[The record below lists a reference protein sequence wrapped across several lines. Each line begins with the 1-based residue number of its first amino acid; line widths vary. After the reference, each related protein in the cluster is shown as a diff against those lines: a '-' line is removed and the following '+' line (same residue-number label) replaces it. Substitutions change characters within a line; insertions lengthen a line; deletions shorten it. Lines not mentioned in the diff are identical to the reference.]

1 MKKYKVY
8 RIIHISNGKKYIGLT
23 QRASLKE
30 RLRAHFN
37 EMTRKAKAQQ
47 FINPHSLQA
56 AMYKEYEMN
65 PSDWNK
71 NKFEL
76 FAIELIQDFDSEQ
89 EMVNCEYNSIR
100 NENTLVPNGYNLM
113 NGGHSIGG
121 TGRNQAISI
130 RNFVDKNGISRN
142 WDFNSK
148 KELYHMF
155 SKEYSIK
162 ETTLTWRVNKFIK
175 ENKGKDY
182 LENEIF
188 FKAIYYAVYEF
199 SDNRKTGGS
208 NRERQ
213 RKRRINQSSKLNTSS
228 LFSNE
233 IMYPDK
239 NGKFILNSSQFSQ
252 LEKIPKSTVRARSMR
267 FLEKNN
273 FRYKDTDDLNKF
285 IQRRKDEFIDFIL
298 SNHANKIIIKFTYNN
313 IKYEGTLTSLA
324 KQFGLNY
331 STVKKRY
338 KRLDDNSI
346 ESNEYLAW
354 VFGLCAKPNIEEK
367 LLIKNGF
374 SQKNK
379 IHEYILSVKVR
390 FSRQIDF
397 VNAVEHVLRAL
408 GLDYSNLQKKISY
421 YIPKSNEMSDIDK
434 VDCIINKLEKRFKID
449 NLKEKIIDNFNSEAD
464 KQA

>member
-8 RIIHISNGKKYIGLT
+8 RIIHVSNGKRYIGLT
-23 QRASLKE
+23 QRATLEE
-30 RLRAHFN
+30 RIKAHFN
-37 EMTRKAKAQQ
+37 EMTRKAKNQK

-56 AMYKEYEMN
+56 AMYEEYNRN
-65 PSDWNK
+65 PLNWNQ
-71 NKFEL
+71 NKFNL

-89 EMVNCEYNSIR
+89 EMINCEFDSIV
-100 NENTLVPNGYNLM
+100 NENTLAPHGYNLM

-121 TGRNQAISI
+121 TGRNQTISI
-130 RNFVDKNGISRN
+130 RNFLDETGTSRN

-148 KELYHMF
+148 KELYQTF
-155 SKEYSIK
+155 AKEYLVK
-162 ETTLTWRVNKFIK
+162 EVTLRWRVNKFIK
-175 ENKGKDY
+175 ENQDEDY

-188 FKAIYYAVYEF
+188 SNAIYYAIYKF
-199 SDNRKTGGS
+199 NDNRRTGGT

-213 RKRRINQSSKLNTSS
+213 KKRRKNQSSKLNSS
-228 LFSNE
+228 SSFSNK
-233 IMYPDK
+233 IIYPDK
-239 NGKFILNSSQFSQ
+239 NGNFILNSSQFSRQ
-252 LEKIPKSTVRARSMR
+252 ENIPGSTIRARSMK
-267 FLEKNN
+267 FLEENN
-273 FRYKDTDDLNKF
+273 FMYKNIDDLNEF
-285 IQRRKDEFIDFIL
+285 IQKRKYEFIDFIL
-298 SNHANKIIIKFTYNN
+298 SNHSNKIIIKFTYKN

-324 KQFGLNY
+324 KQFGLSP

-338 KRLDDNSI
+338 KRLDEDSI

-367 LLIKNGF
+367 LLIKNEF

-379 IHEYILSVKVR
+379 IHEYILSDKVR

-397 VNAVEHVLRAL
+397 VNAVEHVFRTL

-434 VDCIINKLEKRFKID
+434 VDCIINKLEERFKID
-449 NLKEKIIDNFNSEAD
+449 NLKEKIIDNFNSETD

>member
-23 QRASLKE
+23 QRVSLEE

-37 EMTRKAKAQQ
+37 EMTRKAKNQQ

-56 AMYKEYEMN
+56 AMYEEYERN
-65 PSDWNK
+65 TSNWNK
-71 NKFEL
+71 NKFKL
-76 FAIELIQDFDSEQ
+76 FIIELIQDFDSEQ
-89 EMVNCEYNSIR
+89 EMVDCEFNSIL
-100 NENTLVPNGYNLM
+100 NENTLAPNGYNLM

-121 TGRNQAISI
+121 IGRNQAISI
-130 RNFVDKNGISRN
+130 RNFVDKNGIGKN

-148 KELYHMF
+148 KDLYHTF
-155 SKEYSIK
+155 SEEYSIK
-162 ETTLTWRVNKFIK
+162 ESTLTWRVNKFIK
-175 ENKGKDY
+175 ENQDGDY

-188 FKAIYYAVYEF
+188 SNAVYYAIFEF
-199 SDNRKTGGS
+199 SDIRKTGGT

-213 RKRRINQSSKLNTSS
+213 RKRRVNQCSKLNSSS

-233 IMYPDK
+233 IKYPDR
-239 NGKFILNSSQFSQ
+239 NGKFILNSSKFSQ
-252 LEKIPKSTVRARSMR
+252 LNKIPKSTIRARSMR
-267 FLEKNN
+267 FLEENN
-273 FRYKDTDDLNKF
+273 FKYKNSDNLNKF
-285 IQRRKDEFIDFIL
+285 IQKRKDVFVNFIL
-298 SNHANKIIIKFTYNN
+298 SDHSNKKTIKFTYKN
-313 IKYEGTLTSLA
+313 IEYEGALTSLA
-324 KQFGLNY
+324 KKLGLSP

-338 KRLDDNSI
+338 KFLDENHVTN
-346 ESNEYLAW
+346 NEYLAW
-354 VFGLCAKPNIEEK
+354 VFGLCEKPNIEEK
-367 LLIKNGF
+367 LLIKNEF

-379 IHEYILSVKVR
+379 IHEYILSAKVR

-397 VNAVEHVLRAL
+397 VNAVEHVLRTL

-449 NLKEKIIDNFNSEAD
+449 NLKEKIIDNFNSETD